1 MKAIITAMESPAH
14 SHTSPAVK
22 VRIDVEPKSVLQTSP
37 VRFDEVEK
45 IFIRRYPIARDATE
59 IIATAASP

>member
-45 IFIRRYPIARDATE
+45 IFIRR
-59 IIATAASP
+59 